1 MDGEGAAV
9 LTNVEGNMSGQKFG
23 AAAVAAL
30 VIGHFSG
37 MLDLIALPVWVG
49 ALVER
54 YGFSPQEAG
63 ALATLFLLGAVGASM
78 FCAPRFNT
86 FNQRL
91 VTAAGFGVA
100 AAAFFLASLQT
111 GFVPLAIL
119 HTAAGIAVGLA
130 LSMVHG
136 TMGRTANPHRLI
148 AMAGIALG
156 LFAIILLAG
165 IPQLLIAFGG
175 PVLFQVFAGIMAFA
189 ALSCA
194 LMFRNPDRIE
204 EQAAVPFSRAIWL
217 SIFGISLMT
226 FNQAMVFS
234 FVEVIGKSRGFS
246 AESVLGVL
254 IALGFVNFIVP
265 SPLAV
270 FLQTRI
276 PATLVTQAG
285 PAVQAVLAIIVTWAT
300 ALEVWA
306 PAAAVFVAVQIFT
319 HTFAFG
325 RLAQLDP
332 TGRAVAATP
341 AMLMVGAA
349 LGPVAGGV
357 LGGNFGFGAL
367 GIAAIVVSIL
377 SIIFFTKAKSA

>member
-1 MDGEGAAV
+1 
-9 LTNVEGNMSGQKFG
+9 MSGQKFG

-91 VTAAGFGVA
+91 VTVAGFGVA

-119 HTAAGIAVGLA
+119 HIISGVAVGMA

-165 IPQLLIAFGG
+165 IPQLLIARGG
-175 PVLFQVFAGIMAFA
+175 PVLFQVFGGIMAFA

-270 FLQTRI
+270 FLQTRV

-357 LGGNFGFGAL
+357 LGGNFGYEAL
-367 GIAAIVVSIL
+367 GIAAVAVSIL
-377 SIIFFTKAKSA
+377 SILFFTKAKAA